1 MHGIV
6 QWCFAWYFFTAS
18 ITMRRVNKKFKEGGV
33 VSTKQR
39 LKKPATDIF
48 KCPLRLK
55 SIAPFLGQER

>member
-18 ITMRRVNKKFKEGGV
+18 ITVRCVNKKFKEGGV

-39 LKKPATDIF
+39 PKKPATDI
-48 KCPLRLK
+48 
-55 SIAPFLGQER
+55 